1 MNGTTKEERQ
11 ALQRS
16 ALAKAASETM
26 GFTSAESA
34 ALSDL
39 DRTERKSFREAWRG
53 MRLKSR
59 LFLFRELRAALAADD
74 ILDFTAIQFAG
85 LEDPEEE
92 VRAEALRALPE
103 EIPDELVP
111 ALCDCIQDRN
121 ESVRSAAIA
130 AAAKAFS
137 AGSGEASPAIL
148 SALEKARTQ
157 AAGREALAIMEAFA
171 AAEDPRAEAM
181 IAAAFAQGNPA
192 SIASALRAVGNSFDV
207 RWAEN
212 VLACLDEADAEIV
225 LEAIRAAGALALET
239 AAEPLLRMLLS
250 FERYEPAVF
259 PEIILALGRIG
270 GDLPRK
276 VIRFLEESLAE
287 DSDLSEVLELA
298 NESLEIGDFE
308 RTIDRASAAGTD
320 VSASELWGSDEA
332 YLDQLATAM
341 DLYLERNGLFAE
353 DEGDELSPLHGHA
366 HSHGPS
372 GCAQDRGGE
381 ISADEIDP
389 SDPQY
394 AHRGELDFTRFRE
407 IDAAEIDGS
416 RRKRTF
422 LDWSDEEVAAFRAAT
437 AGRDFDWE
445 AFLRENEDE

>member
-1 MNGTTKEERQ
+1 M
-11 ALQRS
+11 
-16 ALAKAASETM
+16 
-26 GFTSAESA
+26 
-34 ALSDL
+34 
-39 DRTERKSFREAWRG
+39 
-53 MRLKSR
+53 
-59 LFLFRELRAALAADD
+59 
-74 ILDFTAIQFAG
+74 
-85 LEDPEEE
+85 
-92 VRAEALRALPE
+92 
-103 EIPDELVP
+103 
-111 ALCDCIQDRN
+111 
-121 ESVRSAAIA
+121 
-130 AAAKAFS
+130 
-137 AGSGEASPAIL
+137 IL
-148 SALEKARTQ
+148 SALEKARAR
-157 AAGREALAIMEAFA
+157 AAGREALVMMEAFA

-181 IAAAFAQGNPA
+181 IAAAFAQRDPL
-192 SIASALRAVGNSFDV
+192 SIASALRAVRNSFDG

-212 VLACLDEADAEIV
+212 VLSSLDETDAEIV

-250 FERYEPAVF
+250 FERYEPAAF
-259 PEIILALGRIG
+259 PEIILALGKIG

-287 DSDLSEVLELA
+287 DSGLSEVLELA
-298 NESLEIGDFE
+298 NESLEISDFE
-308 RTIDRASAAGTD
+308 RAIDRLSAAGTD
-320 VSASELWGSDEA
+320 ASASEFWGSDEA

-353 DEGDELSPLHGHA
+353 DEDEELSPLHAHARSQGH
-366 HSHGPS
+366 S
-372 GCAQDRGGE
+372 GGE

>member
-1 MNGTTKEERQ
+1 MNGVSKEERR
-11 ALQRS
+11 ALLRS
-16 ALAKAASETM
+16 ALEKAASGAV
-26 GFTSAESA
+26 GFTSDESA

-39 DRTERKSFREAWRG
+39 DRAEARTFREAWRG
-53 MRLKSR
+53 MRSESR

-74 ILDFTAIQFAG
+74 ILDYTAIQFAG
-85 LEDPEEE
+85 LEDPEET
-92 VRAEALRALPE
+92 VRVEALRALPE
-103 EIPDELVP
+103 DVPAELVP
-111 ALCDCIQDRN
+111 ALCDCIQDRS
-121 ESVRSAAIA
+121 ESVRIAAIEA
-130 AAAKAFS
+130 AVKAFS
-137 AGSGEASPAIL
+137 AGSGEADPVIL
-148 SALEKARTQ
+148 SALEKARAR
-157 AAGREALAIMEAFA
+157 AAGREALVMMEAFA

-181 IAAAFAQGNPA
+181 IAAAFAQRDPL
-192 SIASALRAVGNSFDV
+192 SIASALRAVRNSFDG

-212 VLACLDEADAEIV
+212 VLSSLDETDAEIV

-250 FERYEPAVF
+250 FERYEPAAF
-259 PEIILALGRIG
+259 PEIILALGKIG

-287 DSDLSEVLELA
+287 DSGLSEVLELA
-298 NESLEIGDFE
+298 NESLEISDFE
-308 RTIDRASAAGTD
+308 RAIDRLSAAGTD
-320 VSASELWGSDEA
+320 ASASEFWGSDEA

-353 DEGDELSPLHGHA
+353 DEDEELSPLHAHARSQGH
-366 HSHGPS
+366 S
-372 GCAQDRGGE
+372 GGE

-437 AGRDFDWE
+437 AGCDFDWE

>member
-1 MNGTTKEERQ
+1 MNGTTKEERR

-148 SALEKARTQ
+148 SALEKARTR

-308 RTIDRASAAGTD
+308 HTIDRASAAGTD

-372 GCAQDRGGE
+372 GCAQARGGE
-381 ISADEIDP
+381 VSPEEIDP

-394 AHRGELDFTRFRE
+394 AHRGELDFTRLRE
-407 IDAAEIDGS
+407 IDMAEIDGS

>member
-181 IAAAFAQGNPA
+181 IAAAFAQSNPA